1 MSIVAEKTTGKSAR
15 LRKQGR
21 AIVVTI
27 PKEIALA
34 MNWKEGEDV
43 IFVQDNDALKIMP
56 QTVKPRKRRM
66 SPDELV
72 SDLSAE
78 DIQTLREATQ
88 PFQQLK
94 PTGREIF

>member
-1 MSIVAEKTTGKSAR
+1 MNITVEKSIGKSAR

-21 AIVVTI
+21 AIIVTI

-43 IFVQDNDALKIMP
+43 VLVQDNGALKIMP

-66 SPDELV
+66 SPEELV
-72 SDLSAE
+72 SDLSTR
-78 DIQTLREATQ
+78 DIRILREATQ

-94 PTGREIF
+94 PAGQEIF

>member
-43 IFVQDNDALKIMP
+43 VLVQDDGALKIMP

-78 DIQTLREATQ
+78 DIQMLREATQ